1 MRKSDQEQQAFDR
14 LVQWAE
20 KLAVTDVHRFH
31 EEDHWLQDFG
41 KVLTDSKSGQSVF
54 FLNPL
59 SAFPAVKAIQPAQP
73 KAVIQ
78 AALRL

>member
-54 FLNPL
+54 FESVVRVSSCKSHPTG
-59 SAFPAVKAIQPAQP
+59 
-73 KAVIQ
+73 
-78 AALRL
+78 AA

>member
-31 EEDHWLQDFG
+31 EEDHGLQDFG

-54 FLNPL
+54 F
-59 SAFPAVKAIQPAQP
+59 F
-73 KAVIQ
+73 
-78 AALRL
+78 